1 MSAEFSSSLDYSSS
15 PATSGCPT
23 VLQLISRLDGG
34 GSGRI
39 AIELSSTVSE
49 AGGRALIAYD
59 GEAATY
65 ELTRYGIT
73 PVEEKLTSRNPIS
86 AHNVV
91 RRLAAV
97 IDQHK
102 IDIVHA
108 QNASLAA
115 IGAAAA
121 KKAQCK
127 LVTTFHDGPGHLN
140 ALTKKTR
147 AAFASSDH
155 IVTLS
160 YLTANEIAT
169 AMPDLRSRISVVP
182 YGVDLN
188 RFDPARVAAQRV
200 IQLATQWRLP
210 DDRPVIM
217 LPGRF
222 APQKGHGQLIEALA
236 ELKDLELR
244 CIMVG
249 PSPDGGAYRE
259 QLENKIRAHG
269 LDDRIQLTDE
279 CRDMPA
285 ALMLA
290 DLVLAP
296 YLDPS
301 TYNRVL
307 IEAQALG
314 RPLVASDFPYAREM
328 VEGSSMAWLAP
339 AKDKSALAWA
349 IRDALS
355 LPTEEREIRAEQV
368 IENLRQRSNRD
379 VMCQQ
384 MLSLYANIAAGTATG
399 DAAPLEEVNASQ
411 IEIGAID
418 TGLMDQMPVDSESPD
433 LLPPAA
439 ESDTYRPR
447 TLAD

>member
-1 MSAEFSSSLDYSSS
+1 MSAEFDPVSQPRVSLSN
-15 PATSGCPT
+15 GCPT

-34 GSGRI
+34 GGGRI

-65 ELTRYGIT
+65 ELTRHGIT

-91 RRLAAV
+91 KRLVGV
-97 IDQHK
+97 IAQHK
-102 IDIVHA
+102 VDIVHA
-108 QNASLAA
+108 QNASLAT

-121 KKAQCK
+121 KRAQCK
-127 LVTTFHDGPGHLN
+127 LVTTFHDGSGHIAALN
-140 ALTKKTR
+140 KKTR

-155 IVTLS
+155 VVTLS
-160 YLTANEIAT
+160 YLTANQIAK
-169 AMPDLRSRISVVP
+169 AMPDLHNRISVVP
-182 YGVDLN
+182 YGVDLS

-200 IQLATQWRLP
+200 IQLANLWRLP

-217 LPGRF
+217 LPARF

-236 ELKDLELR
+236 ELKDIELR
-244 CIMVG
+244 CLMVG

-296 YLDPS
+296 YLAPS
-301 TYNRVL
+301 TYNRVI

-314 RPLVASDFPYAREM
+314 RPLVASDFPHAREM
-328 VEGSSMAWLAP
+328 VEGSSMAWLTP
-339 AKDKSALAWA
+339 PKDKAALAWA

-355 LPTEEREIRAEQV
+355 LPTEERELRAEQV
-368 IENLRQRSNRD
+368 IDNLRQRSNRD

-384 MLSLYANIAAGTATG
+384 MLDLYANIAAGTAQG
-399 DAAPLEEVNASQ
+399 DAVRNQAADEIGGLAATDAEAALAAQLAPLNGDTTEAGAPVP
-411 IEIGAID
+411 IGD
-418 TGLMDQMPVDSESPD
+418 
-433 LLPPAA
+433 
-439 ESDTYRPR
+439 
-447 TLAD
+447 